1 MGPGPP
7 FPGRAL
13 STAFLLGS
21 LAPAQMGPTP
31 DRYPPAARPGLLK
44 GTTIRVW
51 ADDDGKI
58 TDPPL
63 RSSQIRSRTMG
74 AAAVGA
80 LAVHA
85 TAAAAYVGGIVG
97 PVERYC
103 DVVQRGAVSAQAL
116 SHAARLRRWM
126 TRLATP

>member
-1 MGPGPP
+1 MGPGPH

-63 RSSQIRSRTMG
+63 SSSQIRSRTMV

-85 TAAAAYVGGIVG
+85 TAAAAYGVASRVI
-97 PVERYC
+97 
-103 DVVQRGAVSAQAL
+103 QRRNLAAWDSAWAET
-116 SHAARLRRWM
+116 APRW
-126 TRLATP
+126 TTSQ